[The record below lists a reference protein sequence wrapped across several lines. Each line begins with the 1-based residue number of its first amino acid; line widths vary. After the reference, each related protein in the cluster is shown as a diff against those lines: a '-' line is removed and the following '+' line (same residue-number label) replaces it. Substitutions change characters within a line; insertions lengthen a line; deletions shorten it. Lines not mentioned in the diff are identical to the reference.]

1 MADYVIDPEYV
12 IDDRYLF
19 KVIKKNKR
27 YIELALL
34 PMISHD
40 HIKIDDIRG
49 KSEIFYNLDA
59 DVNKLWK
66 FKVTNKTYNSWDWGD
81 KFKDFIV
88 RDQKIVFETVYYANK
103 MHYNKK
109 TTIPA

>member
-1 MADYVIDPEYV
+1 
-12 IDDRYLF
+12 
-19 KVIKKNKR
+19 
-27 YIELALL
+27 
-34 PMISHD
+34 MISHD